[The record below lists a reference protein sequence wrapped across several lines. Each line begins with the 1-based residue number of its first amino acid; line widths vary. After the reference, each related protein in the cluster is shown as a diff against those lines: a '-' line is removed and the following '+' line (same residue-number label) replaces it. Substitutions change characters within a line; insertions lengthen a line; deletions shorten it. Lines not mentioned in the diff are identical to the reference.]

1 MKGDAAVLE
10 LLQDVLSAELTGVN
24 QYFIHA
30 MMCKNWG
37 YKRLAEHSRH
47 ESIEEM
53 QHAQQVIE
61 RMLYL
66 DGAPNL
72 QRYMKIEVGQSVPE
86 QHQLDLQLERDAVA
100 RLNRSVALCREKG
113 DNGTRVLLEKILV
126 AEEEHVDWLEAQLQ
140 LIEEMGLPNYL
151 ANQAE
156 A

>member
-86 QHQLDLQLERDAVA
+86 QHQCDLQLERDAVA
-100 RLNRSVALCREKG
+100 RLNRGVALCREKG